1 MNQVLHSLQ
10 HLSLLFLLH
19 IEEEEAATAG
29 TKEFAAKGSC
39 LATFFVKGINAVGT
53 DGFCGFSL

>member
-1 MNQVLHSLQ
+1 MDQVLHSFQ

-29 TKEFAAKGSC
+29 TKQLSASSSG
-39 LATFFVKGINAVGT
+39 LATLFVKGINAVGT
-53 DGFCGFSL
+53 DGFCGLSL